1 MKNLL
6 VRFDE
11 LPWSSP
17 MPWIRKK
24 EIVINE
30 QKLRLVEFSEDFV
43 EADWCL
49 KGHMGYIIEGQ
60 LLLDFNGT
68 KVHYKK
74 GDGVFIPEG
83 EPTKHKVNIEKGK
96 KALIFLIEKA

>member
-11 LPWSSP
+11 LLWSSP
-17 MPWIRKK
+17 MPGIRKK

-43 EADWCL
+43 EADWCA
-49 KGHMGYIIEGQ
+49 KGHIGYIIDGEMH
-60 LLLDFNGT
+60 LDFNGT

-83 EPTKHKVNIEKGK
+83 ESTKHKGNIEKGK
-96 KALIFLIEKA
+96 KALVFLIEKA